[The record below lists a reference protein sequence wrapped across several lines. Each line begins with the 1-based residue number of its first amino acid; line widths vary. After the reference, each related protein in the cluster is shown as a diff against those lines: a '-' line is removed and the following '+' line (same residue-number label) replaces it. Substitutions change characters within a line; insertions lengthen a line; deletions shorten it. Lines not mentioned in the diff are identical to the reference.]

1 MPYLKIQINRS
12 LPQEQSKRIAALASQ
27 RVAKELN
34 KPESYVMVALNDGQ
48 NLLFAGTDEPAAY
61 LELKSIGLPSVAIR
75 PLSKV
80 LSSLLQ
86 EQADIDP
93 ARVYIEFTDVKG
105 SAWGWNGGTF

>member
-12 LPQEQSKRIAALASQ
+12 LPQDQAQRVVTLASQ
-27 RVAKELN
+27 RIAKELN
-34 KPESYVMVALNDGQ
+34 KPESYVMVALNDNQ
-48 NLLFAGTDEPAAY
+48 NMLFAGSDEPAAY

-86 EQADIDP
+86 EQAGIDP
-93 ARVYIEFTDVKG
+93 ARVYIEFTDIKG